1 MIAINMKIEDAAEL
15 ERGNLP
21 KNAVKLNT
29 PKSLDEMMKK
39 AAPVAAALCVVMF
52 VAMFLK
58 SFFCRTMVIHPIGI
72 VVGFLIGA
80 LLLPV
85 HEWLHAVVY
94 PKEASVT
101 IGKVKG
107 KLQFVALCSY
117 PMVRARFILMC
128 LLPFALGIIPL
139 LAFILSPAEARVWN
153 GLMFGMAGIGMV
165 SPFPDVYNTVVVLRQ
180 AKKSDRIMFH
190 EDDMYRIEM
199 KSEEGESHAAGQD

>member
-1 MIAINMKIEDAAEL
+1 MISVNMKIENTATL
-15 ERGNLP
+15 QRGNLP
-21 KNAVKLNT
+21 INATKLDT

-39 AAPVAAALCVVMF
+39 AAPITGSLCVFMF
-52 VAMFLK
+52 AAMFLK
-58 SFFCRTMVIHPIGI
+58 SFLCRAMVIHPVGI
-72 VVGFLIGA
+72 MIGFLIG
-80 LLLPV
+80 LFLLPV

-153 GLMFGMAGIGMV
+153 GLMFGMAGVGMV
-165 SPFPDVYNTVVVLRQ
+165 SPFPDVYNTVIVLRQ
-180 AKKSDRIMFH
+180 AKKSDRIMFY
-190 EDDMYRIEM
+190 EDDTYRIGQ
-199 KSEEGESHAAGQD
+199 KAEEGDSHAAGQD